1 MRPPQ
6 TALAFSPAVIS
17 NFFVI
22 HDDALSNTPPD
33 LSLVGAT
40 GGGFTLS
47 KGVYTSAWVVPSSSR
62 AVSVAVN
69 GDANYLAKT
78 TRKAVDLLLQA
89 AHQPPQLVE
98 LVQTTEVPI
107 GLGFGTSSASALSAV
122 MAVAS
127 ALELKLDKEHVA
139 SFAHAADVLQGT
151 GLGTVSSTYDH
162 SGAGLIVRPGGPGV
176 ARVRQVKVPPG
187 IRIVTASLK
196 PIPKGNLLSSPR
208 RRKRVNLLGESALVR
223 ASDLKFKSLLAAG
236 RAFAVGLGL
245 MTRQVERLI
254 EVSMKK
260 GAMGASQNMIGNA
273 MHAIVRDDQL
283 ERVMSALRSSS
294 SAAAVESFRIG
305 GRTARVLTE

>member
-1 MRPPQ
+1 MQPPLRS
-6 TALAFSPAVIS
+6 LAFAPAVIS

-22 HDDALSNTPPD
+22 HDEALHREPPD

-47 KGVYTSAWVVPSSSR
+47 KGVYTSARVVPSSST

-69 GDANYLAKT
+69 GDANYVAKT
-78 TRKAVDLLLQA
+78 TRKAVELLLEA

-127 ALELKLDKEHVA
+127 ALELNFDKEKVA
-139 SFAHAADVLQGT
+139 YFAHAADVLLGT

-162 SGAGLIVRPGGPGV
+162 SGAGLIVRAGGPGV
-176 ARVRQVKVPPG
+176 ARVRQVKVPTG
-187 IRIVTASLK
+187 TRVITASLE
-196 PIPKGNLLSSPR
+196 PIPKGTLLSSPR
-208 RRKRVNLLGESALVR
+208 RRKRVNSLGELALEQ

-236 RAFAVGLGL
+236 HAFAERLGL
-245 MTRQVERLI
+245 TTRQVRRLI
-254 EVSMKK
+254 EVSMKS
-260 GAMGASQNMIGNA
+260 GAIGASQNMIGNA
-273 MHAIVRDDQL
+273 MHAIVREDKA
-283 ERVMSALRSSS
+283 ERVKSALL
-294 SAAAVESFRIG
+294 SASNEAAVDSFRIG
-305 GRTARVLTE
+305 GRTARVLTS